1 MKTVTSKLE
10 SHLNTEKNFVSCDL
24 YELQLASGNTY
35 YYTDCDMDITW
46 NGNTYLHNALLINRQ
61 QTKINDRVVV
71 DTMAITISAN
81 STDLVDGKPV
91 LLAAHDG
98 LLDRARLFLRRCFFK
113 DGVVLGAVEL
123 FGGIAEVK
131 KCGGIG
137 LELTVKAKTQGLAQE
152 FPLRKYYPQGTYSTT
167 DGVIT
172 SDDETNDYVL
182 IAPFVPLKE
191 VLI

>member
-1 MKTVTSKLE
+1 MKSVTALLE
-10 SHLNTEKNFVSCDL
+10 SHLNTKKNFVSCDL
-24 YELQLASGNTY
+24 YELQLANGNKY
-35 YYTDCDMDITW
+35 YYTNCDQDITFE
-46 NGNTYLHNALLINRQ
+46 GNTYLHNALLIKRQ

-71 DTMAITISAN
+71 DTMAVTISAD
-81 STDLVDGKPV
+81 SKDKIEGKPI

-98 LLDRARLFLRRCFFK
+98 VLDRAKLFLKRCFFEN
-113 DGVVLGAVEL
+113 GTAIGAIEL

-131 KCGGIG
+131 RCGGIG

-152 FPLRKYYPQGTYSTT
+152 FPIRRYYPQGTYSTS

-182 IAPFVPLKE
+182 ITPYVPLKE

>member
-10 SHLNTEKNFVSCDL
+10 SYLNTKKHFVSCDL
-24 YELQLASGNTY
+24 YELQLANGNTY
-35 YYTDCDMDITW
+35 YYADCDQDIVFG
-46 NGNTYLHNALLINRQ
+46 GNTYLHNALLIKRQ

-71 DTMAITISAN
+71 DTMTITISAN
-81 STDLVDGKPV
+81 SRDLINGKPI

-98 LLDRARLFLRRCFFK
+98 LLDRARLFLRRCFFE
-113 DGVVLGAVEL
+113 GGTVLDAVEL

-152 FPLRKYYPQGTYSTT
+152 FPLRRYYPQGTYSTT

>member
-1 MKTVTSKLE
+1 MKSVATTLGT
-10 SHLNTEKNFVSCDL
+10 HLNTKKNFVSCDL
-24 YELQLASGNTY
+24 YELQLANGNKY
-35 YYTDCDMDITW
+35 FYTNCDQDITFE
-46 NGNTYLHNALLINRQ
+46 GNVYLHNALLIKRQ

-71 DTMAITISAN
+71 DTMAVTISAD
-81 STDLVDGKPV
+81 SKDKIEGKPI

-98 LLDRARLFLRRCFFK
+98 ILDRAKLFLKRCFFEN
-113 DGVVLGAVEL
+113 GNAIGAIDL

-131 KCGGIG
+131 RCGGIG

-152 FPLRKYYPQGTYSTT
+152 FPIRKYYPQGTYSTSN
-167 DGVIT
+167 GVIT

-182 IAPFVPLKE
+182 ITPYVPLKE